1 MTREEAIEIEF
12 QSAVGWVSHMPELE
26 IRRAAA
32 ETIDC
37 YVALGMI
44 KLDEPKRLPQ
54 KLRDFVRDARLVQ
67 GGEMERLENLQAVLA
82 DAGLRIIEK

>member
-1 MTREEAIEIEF
+1 MTRDEATKFIDQTLWDGHGSLNAER
-12 QSAVGWVSHMPELE
+12 WVLIFEK
-26 IRRAAA
+26 
-32 ETIDC
+32 
-37 YVALGMI
+37 LGML

-54 KLRDFVRDARLVQ
+54 KLRDFIRDARLVQ